1 MSKHKYLVV
10 YASET
15 GNTERVAKEIYLAIH
30 SEEKELLQI
39 RNWNGQSDGDI
50 YFIGFWVNHSSC
62 SIEIM
67 DLLMSLHGKTVALF
81 CTCGMGD
88 SLAYHKLLENQILA
102 FLPSDNRYMG
112 AFFCRGKMSPEI
124 RQNYNSFR
132 GDKAATWEK
141 LMQEYEASSTHP
153 DNRDL
158 LRANIFVDEVFR
170 KIGIRK

>member
-15 GNTERVAKEIYLAIH
+15 GNTERVAKEIYSAIH

-39 RNWNGQSDGDI
+39 RNWSGQSDGDI

-67 DLLMSLHGKTVALF
+67 DLLLSLHGKTVALF
-81 CTCGMGD
+81 GTCGMGD
-88 SLAYHKLLENQILA
+88 SPAYHKLLENQILA

-112 AFFCRGKMSPEI
+112 AYFCRGKMSPEI
-124 RQNYNSFR
+124 RQSYDRFR

-141 LMQEYEASSTHP
+141 MMQEYEASSTHP
-153 DNRDL
+153 DNQDL
-158 LRANIFVDEVFR
+158 LRANIFVDEVFHQ
-170 KIGIRK
+170 IGIRK

>member
-15 GNTERVAKEIYLAIH
+15 GNTERVAKEIYSAIH

-67 DLLMSLHGKTVALF
+67 DLLLSLHGKTVALF
-81 CTCGMGD
+81 GTCGMGD
-88 SLAYHKLLENQILA
+88 SPAYHKLLENQILA

-112 AFFCRGKMSPEI
+112 AYFCRGKMSPEI
-124 RQNYNSFR
+124 RQSYDRFR
-132 GDKAATWEK
+132 GEKAATWE
-141 LMQEYEASSTHP
+141 
-153 DNRDL
+153 R
-158 LRANIFVDEVFR
+158 
-170 KIGIRK
+170 